1 MRNIQALLSALR
13 RAKFDRKEVD
23 IAGSVF
29 TPEDVQTLLGELYDL
44 LAQPVAAEYGQR
56 FGGTDK

>member
-29 TPEDVQTLLGELYDL
+29 TPEDVKTLLGELYEML
-44 LAQPVAAEYGQR
+44 EKAQCSTSSR
-56 FGGTDK
+56 

>member
-44 LAQPVAAEYGQR
+44 LAAPVVAEYGKR
-56 FGGTDK
+56 YEGDSK